1 MVEHATSHDCVF
13 IASLREDVT
22 VTDRGLLLDNW
33 DVTKIDNRVVQVR
46 KNGVFNIS
54 QPSRCSVYLHCRAEK
69 RTLEDVTFTIFSN
82 TQGKQVSSE
91 VVRLP
96 KGESISI
103 LIHHTV
109 SRSETLTVRI
119 FGVDLDFVVEKLSR
133 VEVTETHRW
142 EAPELVVGN
151 QLYPWKDQT
160 INLANDIEKYQCI
173 YITGMCGNDFLL
185 KTIYPVALNA
195 VRRGKWKVDN
205 DNQMLLSFSGD
216 GHKKL
221 KVESEKFSVFSL
233 YGVRC

>member
-13 IASLREDVT
+13 IATLREDVT
-22 VTDRGLLLDNW
+22 VADRGLLLDNW

-69 RTLEDVTFTIFSN
+69 RTLEEVTFTIFSN

-96 KGESISI
+96 KGEDISI

-142 EAPELVVGN
+142 EGS
-151 QLYPWKDQT
+151 T
-160 INLANDIEKYQCI
+160 
-173 YITGMCGNDFLL
+173 
-185 KTIYPVALNA
+185 
-195 VRRGKWKVDN
+195 
-205 DNQMLLSFSGD
+205 
-216 GHKKL
+216 
-221 KVESEKFSVFSL
+221 
-233 YGVRC
+233 